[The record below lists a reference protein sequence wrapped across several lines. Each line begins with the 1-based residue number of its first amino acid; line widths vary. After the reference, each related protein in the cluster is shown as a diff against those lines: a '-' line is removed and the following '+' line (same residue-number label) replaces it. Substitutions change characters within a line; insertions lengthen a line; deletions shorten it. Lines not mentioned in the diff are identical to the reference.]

1 MIEYRRD
8 VALTAEQLRDIFL
21 RARLKRPT
29 DDLERIG
36 RMNANANLSI
46 TAWEGDELVG
56 VARSLTDFAFC
67 CYLSDLAVD
76 RNYQKL
82 GIGKELVRLT
92 QEAAG
97 EESMVLL
104 LSVPDAMEY
113 YPRIGM
119 NPVPN
124 GWILPRAK

>member
-1 MIEYRRD
+1 MIDYRRD
-8 VALTAEQLRDIFL
+8 HPIQDEQLRDIFL
-21 RARLKRPT
+21 RAGLKRPT
-29 DDLERIG
+29 DDLGRIG

-46 TAWEGDELVG
+46 TAWEGEKLVG

-76 RNYQKL
+76 QDYQRS

-97 EESMVLL
+97 PESMLLL
-104 LSVPDAMEY
+104 LSVPNAMEY

-119 NPVPN
+119 TAVPN
-124 GWILPRAK
+124 GWILPRAQ

>member
-1 MIEYRRD
+1 MIDYRRD
-8 VALTAEQLRDIFL
+8 HPIQDEQLRDIFL
-21 RARLKRPT
+21 RAGLKRPT

-46 TAWEGDELVG
+46 TAWEGEKLVG

-76 RNYQKL
+76 QDYQRS

-97 EESMVLL
+97 PESMLLL
-104 LSVPDAMEY
+104 LSVPNAMEY

-119 NPVPN
+119 TAVPN
-124 GWILPRAK
+124 GWILPRAQ

>member
-21 RARLKRPT
+21 RAGLKRPT

-46 TAWEGDELVG
+46 TAWEGNELVG

-113 YPRIGM
+113 YPKIGM